1 MQADF
6 MRSVHQTEDPHLM
19 ITSEIDLPTPR
30 TILHMT
36 LLLTHPTLR
45 REGIQVRH
53 HEWRKSQKLF
63 LWRVFWTLQDVIL
76 DLIG

>member
-6 MRSVHQTEDPHLM
+6 LRSDLQTEDPHLM
-19 ITSEIDLPTPR
+19 ITLEIDLPTLR
-30 TILHMT
+30 NILHMT
-36 LLLTHPTLR
+36 LLLTHPTPK

-53 HEWRKSQKLF
+53 HEWRKSQRLF
-63 LWRVFWTLQDVIL
+63 LLKVYLTLQDGIL